1 MDSQSRFVLSASG
14 VSKHFGG
21 VTALDDVAFDVGP
34 AEIVG
39 LIGDNGAGKST
50 LVKVLSGAIQPDA
63 GTLNVGGGVVEFGS
77 AADARER
84 GIETVYQDLA
94 LAPHL
99 DVSANLYLGREL
111 RKRGLLRALG
121 FLDKA
126 AMRSKAAGILEDL
139 GVSIRDYA
147 APVGT
152 LSGGQRQ
159 GIAVARAAAWTSTVI
174 FLDEPTAAL
183 GVRQTAEVED
193 LIRRIRGDRGIA
205 VVLVSHNMEQ
215 VMKLADRV
223 HVLRLGKNVTTFDK
237 SEFSGDE
244 LVAAMTG
251 LYSRR
256 QREKVSQPE

>member
-1 MDSQSRFVLSASG
+1 MESQSKYVFSASG
-14 VSKHFGG
+14 VSKRFGG
-21 VTALDDVAFDVGP
+21 VVALDEVSFNVGP

-50 LVKVLSGAIQPDA
+50 LVKVLSGAVHPDS
-63 GTLNVGGGVVEFGS
+63 GTLTVAGKDVEFRS
-77 AADARER
+77 SADARQL

-99 DVSANLYLGREL
+99 NVSANLYLGREL
-111 RKRGLLRALG
+111 RKHGLLRFFG
-121 FLDKA
+121 FLDKSL
-126 AMRSKAAGILEDL
+126 MQSKASGILENL

-147 APVGT
+147 SPVGS

-183 GVRQTAEVED
+183 GVRQTVEVEQ
-193 LIRRIRGDRGIA
+193 LIRRIRDDRGIS

-223 HVLRLGKNVTTFDK
+223 HVLRLGKNVTTFEK
-237 SEFSGDE
+237 SRFSGDDFI
-244 LVAAMTG
+244 AAMTG
-251 LYSRR
+251 LYHA
-256 QREKVSQPE
+256 ELP